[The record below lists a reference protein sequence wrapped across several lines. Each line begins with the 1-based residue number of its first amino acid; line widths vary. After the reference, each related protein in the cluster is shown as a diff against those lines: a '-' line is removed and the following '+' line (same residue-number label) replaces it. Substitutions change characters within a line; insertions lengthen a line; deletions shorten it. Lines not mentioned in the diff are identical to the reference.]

1 MTSNAESRGLHLPK
15 ASHNRLIK
23 ACMQFGLIKE
33 GDRVLV
39 GFSGGK
45 DSAFLLYALKAL
57 QGYGGISFGLGAVTV
72 DLGFES
78 KLDEGAI
85 SRFCE
90 GIAVPNGFI
99 RTRAY
104 DVIRDRSEQSPCAWC
119 SYFRRATINSY
130 ARDKGYNKVAY
141 AHHMD
146 DAIETLLM
154 NMLYSGRRG
163 TFQPL
168 TRLERSG
175 IDVIRPLIYFSER
188 EVSRSVKFTGFTPIP
203 SPCPFGEETSRAR
216 VKSLIKELDREN
228 RMVRPNLE
236 SVIKAELAGHI
247 VSEGPLKGGVKGKMT
262 ALKGTIGRQE
272 S

>member
-1 MTSNAESRGLHLPK
+1 MTSSAEGLSLHLPK
-15 ASHNRLIK
+15 ASHNKLIK

-57 QGYGGISFGLGAVTV
+57 QGYGGIEFGLGAVTV
-72 DLGFES
+72 DLGFENEI
-78 KLDEGAI
+78 DEASI
-85 SRFCE
+85 TSFCE
-90 GIAVPNGFI
+90 RIGVHHGFI

-104 DVIRDRSEQSPCAWC
+104 DVIKERSEESPCAWC
-119 SYFRRATINSY
+119 SYFRRATVNSY
-130 ARDKGYNKVAY
+130 ARAQGYNKVAY

-154 NMLYSGRRG
+154 NMLYSGRGG
-163 TFQPL
+163 TFQPR
-168 TRLERSG
+168 TSLERSG
-175 IDVIRPLIYFSER
+175 LEVIRPLVYFSER
-188 EVSRSVKFTGFTPIP
+188 DVSRSVRFLNFEPVP

-216 VKSLIKELDREN
+216 VKSLIRELDREN

-236 SVIKAELAGHI
+236 SVVKCELARHI
-247 VSEGPLKGGVKGKMT
+247 VSSGPSEDRQKGKMT
-262 ALKGTIGRQE
+262 ALRGTTGHQE